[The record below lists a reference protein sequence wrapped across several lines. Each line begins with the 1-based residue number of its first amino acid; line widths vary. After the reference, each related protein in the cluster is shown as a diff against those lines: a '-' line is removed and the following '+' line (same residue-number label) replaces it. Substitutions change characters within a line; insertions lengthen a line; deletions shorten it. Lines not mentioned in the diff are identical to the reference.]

1 MAYTRQTLFS
11 STLLTWQ
18 NLTLDAAHPDWSA
31 DFRVT
36 ATSLLL
42 PMTHCFGCQMN
53 AVRFVCD
60 PTTSLWLTPDE
71 PYRMRRSWAA
81 QKSSL
86 ITLTVDVV
94 AAGRAA
100 LPLSVH
106 AELHGWQQG
115 LRTGEVEPL
124 AVEEALLALTQ
135 TNLSVERMHASST
148 HQAVERAREH
158 IASAPQAA
166 DTLTQIA
173 TAAHCSA
180 FHLARAFRRYTGHS
194 LHGYRTRLRMGLAWT
209 RLHQGEENLTALAL
223 DLGYASHSHF
233 SGAFR
238 RHFGV
243 TPSLMRTLAHELTLR
258 QR

>member
-11 STLLTWQ
+11 SDLLTWQ
-18 NLTLDAAHPDWSA
+18 NLTLEAAHPDWSV
-31 DFRVT
+31 DFRVA

-42 PMTHCFGCQMN
+42 PVTHCFGCQLN
-53 AVRFVCD
+53 SLRFVCD

-71 PYRMRRSWAA
+71 PYRLRRPWSG
-81 QKSSL
+81 QRSSL

-94 AAGRAA
+94 APGRAA
-100 LPLSVH
+100 LPLSAH
-106 AELHGWQQG
+106 AALHGWQRR

-135 TNLSVERMHASST
+135 ANLPVENLQASST
-148 HQAVERAREH
+148 HRAVERAREH
-158 IASAPQAA
+158 IAAAPQAA
-166 DTLTQIA
+166 DTLSYIA
-173 TAAHCSA
+173 TAAHFSA
-180 FHLARAFRRYTGHS
+180 FHLARAFRRHTGHS
-194 LHGYRTRLRMGLAWT
+194 LHGYRTRLRMGLALM
-209 RLHQGEENLTALAL
+209 RLHEGEENLTALAL

-243 TPSLMRTLAHELTLR
+243 TPSLMRTLGQERSLR
-258 QR
+258 